1 MPPTFYFAL
10 LLKCGGIVIETQ
22 ETFPKQ
28 TWRNRATILSSQGV
42 LDLSIPVVKPHGNK
56 TITAEVEIDRTQ
68 KWQNNHWRAI
78 EAAYNKSPYFLYYK
92 DALKSLI
99 YSNEKLLL
107 DYNNA
112 FLRFFLT
119 CFKIEKTITLTEKYT
134 LSPTNS
140 SNSSNSLNS
149 FNSSIDLRQHLTPK
163 KTPLLALEQFP
174 VYYQVFSDRFP
185 FFPNLSVLDLL
196 VNEGPDGR
204 KYLETLALL
213 SEP

>member
-10 LLKCGGIVIETQ
+10 LLKYGGIVIETQ

-78 EAAYNKSPYFLYYK
+78 EASYNKSPYFLYYK

-99 YSNEKLLL
+99 YSDEKLLL

-119 CFKIEKTITLTEKYT
+119 CFKIEKTITFTEKYT
-134 LSPTNS
+134 SA
-140 SNSSNSLNS
+140 NS

-163 KTPLLALEQFP
+163 KPPLLALEQFP

-204 KYLETLALL
+204 EYLERV
-213 SEP
+213 SSR